1 MIDVVTVDGG
11 ASGCRFAAYNADD
24 QLQARLTLDAH
35 ASLTLGVD
43 EAWEHIELGLQQLAD
58 ELGEPAQWRPPV
70 LSMGLAGALQQ
81 QKRDVFL
88 TLVPSDVQAMLNTD
102 GYAQLVGATKGQP
115 GICLAVGTGSV
126 LHWLDEQGNT
136 GMAGGWGFPVADQG
150 SGAWLGMQLLQRYVA
165 YKDGHYCDSSM
176 IPLLEQRVGAS
187 VSEIQQWTTQTRS
200 SEFAT
205 LAPLVFEAASA
216 ADPLALAL
224 LDDAIAQCM
233 YLINLAPSQLPVFV
247 VGGIGDQL
255 LPMLRTGLG
264 ERLRAANGDALS
276 GLLHLART
284 TRHARIKGDSE

>member
-11 ASGCRFAAYNADD
+11 ASGCRFAAYNVDG
-24 QLQARLTLDAH
+24 QLQARLAVDAH

-43 EAWEHIELGLQQLAD
+43 EAWEHIEHGLQQLAS
-58 ELGEPAQWRPPV
+58 ELGEAVHWRPPL

-88 TLVPSDVQAMLNTD
+88 ALVPAGVQAILNTD
-102 GYAQLVGATKGQP
+102 GYAQLLGATNGQP

-150 SGAWLGMQLLQRYVA
+150 SGAWLGMLLLQRYVA
-165 YKDGHYCDSSM
+165 HKDGHFCDSSM
-176 IPLLEQRVGAS
+176 MPLLEQRVGTS
-187 VSEIQQWTTQTRS
+187 VSEVQKWTTQTRS
-200 SEFAT
+200 TEFAT
-205 LAPLVFEAASA
+205 LAPLIFEAASA
-216 ADPLALAL
+216 ADPFAQAL

-233 YLINLAPSQLPVFV
+233 HLISLAPLQLPVFV

-255 LPMLRTGLG
+255 LPMLRAELG
-264 ERLRAANGDALS
+264 ERLRVAKGDALS
-276 GLLHLART
+276 GLLHLAHT
-284 TRHARIKGDSE
+284 TRHTQTTGDR